1 MSFHFISTFMKQ
13 VEGMLVNQHLRRYYY
28 M

>member
-1 MSFHFISTFMKQ
+1 MSFHLILTFMKQ